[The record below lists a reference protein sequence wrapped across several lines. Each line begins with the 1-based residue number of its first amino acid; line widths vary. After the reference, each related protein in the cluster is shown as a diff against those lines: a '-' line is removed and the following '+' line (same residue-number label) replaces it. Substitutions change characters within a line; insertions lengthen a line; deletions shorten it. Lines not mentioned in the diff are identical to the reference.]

1 MSDDGSF
8 WTGVFI
14 TAALAGG
21 LYYCTREDK
30 PSPAPPIVP
39 TYAIDAAG
47 GATTETVSA
56 PVEPPAPEPNYDE
69 KDGTTYYYVAVV
81 SEEEQKQG
89 KSSGFVSSYQY
100 GGKDDSGAHIVFG
113 AGARYTCSVPCKI
126 IKSSDGARH
135 AYNGRSIIS
144 AVFED
149 AMKGFL
155 KTPPKPKPK
164 PVDEVFYES
173 APVAPEVTES
183 APVASPAGATAIED
197 SAETTQ

>member
-1 MSDDGSF
+1 MF
-8 WTGVFI
+8 VA
-14 TAALAGG
+14 AALAGG

-30 PSPAPPIVP
+30 PSPATPVVP
-39 TYAIDAAG
+39 TYAMDAAV
-47 GATTETVSA
+47 GATTDTVSA
-56 PVEPPAPEPNYDE
+56 PIEPPAPEPNYDE
-69 KDGTTYYYVAVV
+69 KDGPTYYYVAVV

-149 AMKGFL
+149 AMDGFL
-155 KTPPKPKPK
+155 KAPPKPKPK
-164 PVDEVFYES
+164 PVDEVFYERTS
-173 APVAPEVTES
+173 AAPEVTES
-183 APVASPAGATAIED
+183 APVASPPAQATVVEG
-197 SAETTQ
+197 SAETIQ